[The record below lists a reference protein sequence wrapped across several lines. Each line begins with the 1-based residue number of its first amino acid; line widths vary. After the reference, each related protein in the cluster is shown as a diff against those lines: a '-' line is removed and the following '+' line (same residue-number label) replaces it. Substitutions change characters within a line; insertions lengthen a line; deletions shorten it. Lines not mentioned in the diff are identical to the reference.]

1 MLYTAQ
7 AACQASMQHN
17 GLFKIYQI
25 RTLAVRSFD
34 FEKKVLKTKDWGGW
48 ERLPFGSPV
57 ERPDCNDE

>member
-34 FEKKVLKTKDWGGW
+34 FEKKSFENKGLGKMGKA
-48 ERLPFGSPV
+48 PFWQPS
-57 ERPDCNDE
+57 